1 MRQGKR
7 NGWLA
12 NGSSY
17 GMASEGCLCCEY
29 RTQGRPAS
37 SDLTIICRMNNYEHT
52 GSSAGKHAAQRPD
65 LERVQLNAAESP
77 YPTAPR
83 NVREEQ
89 RAQAQRQRAAAVAEQ
104 AAQSAATA
112 QAALGQQP
120 TQAIPGQQPTEAIP
134 GPRRGKHGRARNAQ
148 QVRNGWDAQ
157 QTQTIPGQQPTQAI
171 PGQQPTEA
179 MPRGKHGK
187 RSRNGKPRKKS
198 FVTRKVEAWCSRVLG
213 AVSGDGLAEQE
224 AEYASGRTTRDYVW
238 NTVGVGLWGM
248 VFPVLTIVV
257 TQLAGAEQ
265 AGMFSLAF
273 VTALLLMFVGNYGVR
288 NFQASDLDEE
298 YSFADYQANRVLT
311 VVIMLV
317 AGITYCKFRG
327 YTDQM
332 WLMSLGVYLY
342 KAVDALA
349 DVYEGRLQQ
358 VDKLYLAGISQAFR
372 SAAALIGFS
381 LALLITRNVG
391 VSSIVMA
398 VIAALTFVVFTF
410 PLAQLETP
418 KSRSA
423 NAKRVI
429 GLLKQCFPLFVA
441 LFMYNLIDN
450 KPKCVMEGAL
460 SYDNQL
466 YYNALYF
473 PAHAILLTSGFIYKP
488 MLLKM
493 ANAWADPAKR
503 KKFDLIIVVMFVI
516 IVAITVVMA
525 GAMSWF
531 GLAIM
536 SFLYGIDFEQ
546 YRGLCFVMLA
556 AGGVTAGIEF
566 LYQVITVL
574 RRQRAVTK
582 LYLITFGFSLFVPV
596 LLVIF
601 AGLPGAVIGYLIVMC
616 ILLVLLVSEYASIR
630 MDLHRKLTGKAAP
643 DAEMPRAAR
652 TAAMAPVQVAG
663 AQAVGVQAVAAGVP
677 QAVAATQAQ
686 VQQAAAAPQAGAP
699 AEANVAVRGAHA
711 PKTPMANAP
720 SEAAAAGNPTPD
732 RSTAAGNANRQASAP
747 ARLFVPEVYD
757 TAPISWTAGGT
768 VGIAQ
773 PEPEAPEPA
782 DEESKGSN
790 A

>member
-1 MRQGKR
+1 
-7 NGWLA
+7 
-12 NGSSY
+12 
-17 GMASEGCLCCEY
+17 
-29 RTQGRPAS
+29 
-37 SDLTIICRMNNYEHT
+37 MNNYEHT

-89 RAQAQRQRAAAVAEQ
+89 RAQAQRQRAAAVAKQ
-104 AAQSAATA
+104 ASRSAATT
-112 QAALGQQP
+112 QAIPGQQQTQAIPGQQP
-120 TQAIPGQQPTEAIP
+120 TQAIPGQQPTEAI
-134 GPRRGKHGRARNAQ
+134 GGERRGKHGRARNAQ
-148 QVRNGWDAQ
+148 QVRNNWDAQ
-157 QTQTIPGQQPTQAI
+157 PTQAVYGQQPTQAI
-171 PGQQPTEA
+171 PGQQPTAAMPGAQTTEA

-429 GLLKQCFPLFVA
+429 ALLKQCFPLFVA

-450 KPKCVMEGAL
+450 MPKFVMEGAL

-516 IVAITVVMA
+516 IVAITVVVA
-525 GAMSWF
+525 GAMGWF
-531 GLAIM
+531 GLTIM
-536 SFLYGIDFEQ
+536 SFLYSIDFEQ

-596 LLVIF
+596 LLVNF
-601 AGLPGAVIGYLIVMC
+601 TGLPGAVIGYLIVMC

-663 AQAVGVQAVAAGVP
+663 AQAAGVQAVAAGVP
-677 QAVAATQAQ
+677 QAVTATQAQ
-686 VQQAAAAPQAGAP
+686 VQQAAAAQAAQATVVQQAGAQ

-711 PKTPMANAP
+711 PKAPMANAP

-732 RSTAAGNANRQASAP
+732 RSTTAGNANRQASAP

-782 DEESKGSN
+782 DEEGKGSN

>member
-1 MRQGKR
+1 
-7 NGWLA
+7 
-12 NGSSY
+12 
-17 GMASEGCLCCEY
+17 
-29 RTQGRPAS
+29 
-37 SDLTIICRMNNYEHT
+37 MNNYEHT

-83 NVREEQ
+83 NVRE
-89 RAQAQRQRAAAVAEQ
+89 AQRERAAAMAEQ
-104 AAQSAATA
+104 AAQSAAT
-112 QAALGQQP
+112 
-120 TQAIPGQQPTEAIP
+120 TQAIPGQQPTQAIP
-134 GPRRGKHGRARNAQ
+134 NQQSTAAVPGTRRGKHGRARNAQ
-148 QVRNGWDAQ
+148 QVRSDWDAQ
-157 QTQTIPGQQPTQAI
+157 PTQAVYGQQPTQAI
-171 PGQQPTEA
+171 PGQQPTAAMPGAQATEA
-179 MPRGKHGK
+179 IPRGKHGK
-187 RSRNGKPRKKS
+187 RARNGKPRKKS

-342 KAVDALA
+342 KAIDALA

-418 KSRSA
+418 KSRRAS
-423 NAKRVI
+423 AKRVI
-429 GLLKQCFPLFVA
+429 ALLKQCFPLFVA

-450 KPKCVMEGAL
+450 MPKFVMEGAL

-493 ANAWADPAKR
+493 ANAWADPSKR
-503 KKFDLIIVVMFVI
+503 KKFDLIIIVMFVI
-516 IVAITVVMA
+516 IVGITVVVA

-596 LLVIF
+596 LLV
-601 AGLPGAVIGYLIVMC
+601 
-616 ILLVLLVSEYASIR
+616 SEYASIR

-663 AQAVGVQAVAAGVP
+663 AGASVMPQAAGVP
-677 QAVAATQAQ
+677 QAVAAGATQMAGAPMQ
-686 VQQAAAAPQAGAP
+686 AQQAAVAQAAQMASAPQADA
-699 AEANVAVRGAHA
+699 AVRGAHA
-711 PKTPMANAP
+711 AKAPMANAP
-720 SEAAAAGNPTPD
+720 AEAAAAGNPAPD
-732 RSTAAGNANRQASAP
+732 RSAAGNADRQASAP
-747 ARLFVPEVYD
+747 ARQFVPEVYD

-773 PEPEAPEPA
+773 PEPESPEPA
-782 DEESKGSN
+782 GEEGEGDN

>member
-1 MRQGKR
+1 
-7 NGWLA
+7 
-12 NGSSY
+12 
-17 GMASEGCLCCEY
+17 
-29 RTQGRPAS
+29 
-37 SDLTIICRMNNYEHT
+37 MNNYEHT
-52 GSSAGKHAAQRPD
+52 GSSTGKHAAQRPD

-89 RAQAQRQRAAAVAEQ
+89 RAAAQRERAAAVAEQ

-134 GPRRGKHGRARNAQ
+134 SPRRGKLSRAHNAQ
-148 QVRNGWDAQ
+148 QVRNGWDAR
-157 QTQTIPGQQPTQAI
+157 QTQAVYGQQPTQAI
-171 PGQQPTEA
+171 PGQQPTAAMPGGQPTEA
-179 MPRGKHGK
+179 LPRGKHGK

-198 FVTRKVEAWCSRVLG
+198 FITRKVEAWCSRVLG

-358 VDKLYLAGISQAFR
+358 VDKLYLAGTSQAFR

-418 KSRSA
+418 KSRNA

-429 GLLKQCFPLFVA
+429 ALLKQCFPLFVA

-450 KPKCVMEGAL
+450 MPKFVMEGAL

-516 IVAITVVMA
+516 IVAITVVVA
-525 GAMSWF
+525 GAMGWF
-531 GLAIM
+531 GLTIM
-536 SFLYGIDFEQ
+536 SFLYSIDFEQ

-596 LLVIF
+596 LLVNF
-601 AGLPGAVIGYLIVMC
+601 TGLPGAVIGYLIVMC

-663 AQAVGVQAVAAGVP
+663 AGEQAAGV

-686 VQQAAAAPQAGAP
+686 VQQAAAAQTAQATVVQQADI
-699 AEANVAVRGAHA
+699 AVRGAHA
-711 PKTPMANAP
+711 PKAP
-720 SEAAAAGNPTPD
+720 TKN
-732 RSTAAGNANRQASAP
+732 
-747 ARLFVPEVYD
+747 
-757 TAPISWTAGGT
+757 APISWSAGGT

-773 PEPEAPEPA
+773 PEPETPESGSGSE
-782 DEESKGSN
+782 DERDN

>member
-1 MRQGKR
+1 
-7 NGWLA
+7 
-12 NGSSY
+12 
-17 GMASEGCLCCEY
+17 
-29 RTQGRPAS
+29 
-37 SDLTIICRMNNYEHT
+37 MNNYEHT

-112 QAALGQQP
+112 QATLGQQP
-120 TQAIPGQQPTEAIP
+120 TQAIPGQQPTQTIP

-157 QTQTIPGQQPTQAI
+157 QTQAVYGQQPTQAI
-171 PGQQPTEA
+171 PGQQPTAAMPGGQPTEA

-429 GLLKQCFPLFVA
+429 ALLKQCFPLFVA

-450 KPKCVMEGAL
+450 MPKFVMEGAL

-596 LLVIF
+596 LLVNF
-601 AGLPGAVIGYLIVMC
+601 TGLPGAVIGYLIVMC

-686 VQQAAAAPQAGAP
+686 VQQAAATQAAQATVVQQAGAP

>member
-1 MRQGKR
+1 
-7 NGWLA
+7 
-12 NGSSY
+12 
-17 GMASEGCLCCEY
+17 
-29 RTQGRPAS
+29 
-37 SDLTIICRMNNYEHT
+37 MNNYEHT
-52 GSSAGKHAAQRPD
+52 GSSVGKHAAQRPD
-65 LERVQLNAAESP
+65 LERVQFNAAESP

-104 AAQSAATA
+104 AAQSAATT
-112 QAALGQQP
+112 QAIPGQQQTQAIPGQQP
-120 TQAIPGQQPTEAIP
+120 TQAIPGQQPTEAT
-134 GPRRGKHGRARNAQ
+134 GGARRGKHGRARNAQ

-157 QTQTIPGQQPTQAI
+157 QTQAVYGQQPTQAI
-171 PGQQPTEA
+171 PGQQPTAAMPGAQPTEA

-198 FVTRKVEAWCSRVLG
+198 FITRKVEAWCSRVLG

-238 NTVGVGLWGM
+238 NTIGVGLWGM

-398 VIAALTFVVFTF
+398 VIAAVTFVVLTF

-418 KSRSA
+418 KSRRA

-429 GLLKQCFPLFVA
+429 ALLKQCFPLFVA

-450 KPKCVMEGAL
+450 MPKFVMEGAL

-516 IVAITVVMA
+516 IVGITVVVA

-596 LLVIF
+596 LLVNF
-601 AGLPGAVIGYLIVMC
+601 TGLPGAVIGYLIVMC

-663 AQAVGVQAVAAGVP
+663 AGASVMPQAAGVP
-677 QAVAATQAQ
+677 QAVAAGM
-686 VQQAAAAPQAGAP
+686 PQMAGAP
-699 AEANVAVRGAHA
+699 MQAQQADAAVRGAHA
-711 PKTPMANAP
+711 PKAPMANAP
-720 SEAAAAGNPTPD
+720 SEAAAGNPTPD
-732 RSTAAGNANRQASAP
+732 RNAAGNVDRQASAP
-747 ARLFVPEVYD
+747 GRRFVPEMYD
-757 TAPISWTAGGT
+757 AAPISWTAGGT

-773 PEPEAPEPA
+773 PEPETPESN
-782 DEESKGSN
+782 DEGEDDSK

>member
-1 MRQGKR
+1 
-7 NGWLA
+7 
-12 NGSSY
+12 
-17 GMASEGCLCCEY
+17 
-29 RTQGRPAS
+29 
-37 SDLTIICRMNNYEHT
+37 MNNYEHT
-52 GSSAGKHAAQRPD
+52 GSSTGKHAAQRPD

-89 RAQAQRQRAAAVAEQ
+89 RAAAQRERAAAVAEQ

-134 GPRRGKHGRARNAQ
+134 GPRRGKHSRAHNAQ
-148 QVRNGWDAQ
+148 QVRNGWDAR
-157 QTQTIPGQQPTQAI
+157 QTQAVYGQQPTQAI
-171 PGQQPTEA
+171 PGQQPTAA

-198 FVTRKVEAWCSRVLG
+198 FITRKVEAWCSRVLG

-429 GLLKQCFPLFVA
+429 ALLKQCFPLFVA

-450 KPKCVMEGAL
+450 MPKFVMEGAL

-516 IVAITVVMA
+516 IVAITVVVA
-525 GAMSWF
+525 GAMGWF
-531 GLAIM
+531 GLTIM
-536 SFLYGIDFEQ
+536 SFLYSIDFEQ

-596 LLVIF
+596 LLVNF
-601 AGLPGAVIGYLIVMC
+601 TGLPGAVIGYLIVMC

-663 AQAVGVQAVAAGVP
+663 AQAAGVQAVAAGVP
-677 QAVAATQAQ
+677 QAVTATQAQ
-686 VQQAAAAPQAGAP
+686 VQQAAAAQAAQATVVQQAGAQ

-711 PKTPMANAP
+711 PKAPMANAP

-732 RSTAAGNANRQASAP
+732 RSTTAGNANLQASAP

-782 DEESKGSN
+782 DEEGKGSN

>member
-1 MRQGKR
+1 
-7 NGWLA
+7 
-12 NGSSY
+12 
-17 GMASEGCLCCEY
+17 
-29 RTQGRPAS
+29 
-37 SDLTIICRMNNYEHT
+37 MNNYEHT

-134 GPRRGKHGRARNAQ
+134 GARRGKHGRARNAQ

-157 QTQTIPGQQPTQAI
+157 QTQAVYGQQPTAAM
-171 PGQQPTEA
+171 PGGQPTEA

-450 KPKCVMEGAL
+450 MPKFVMEGAL

-596 LLVIF
+596 LLVNF
-601 AGLPGAVIGYLIVMC
+601 TGLPGAVIGYLIVMC

-663 AQAVGVQAVAAGVP
+663 ASAQSAAVGMP

-686 VQQAAAAPQAGAP
+686 VQQAVATQQTAAAPQAGAP
-699 AEANVAVRGAHA
+699 AEANAAVRGAHA
-711 PKTPMANAP
+711 PKAPLANAP
-720 SEAAAAGNPTPD
+720 VEASAAGNPTPD
-732 RSTAAGNANRQASAP
+732 RSTAAGNANHQTSAP

-782 DEESKGSN
+782 GEEGKGSN

>member
-1 MRQGKR
+1 
-7 NGWLA
+7 
-12 NGSSY
+12 
-17 GMASEGCLCCEY
+17 
-29 RTQGRPAS
+29 
-37 SDLTIICRMNNYEHT
+37 MNNYEHT
-52 GSSAGKHAAQRPD
+52 GSSTGKHAAQRPD

-89 RAQAQRQRAAAVAEQ
+89 RAAAQRERAAAVAKQ
-104 AAQSAATA
+104 ASQSAATT
-112 QAALGQQP
+112 QAIPGQQQTQAIPGQQP
-120 TQAIPGQQPTEAIP
+120 TQAIPGQQPTEAI
-134 GPRRGKHGRARNAQ
+134 GGARRGKHGHARNAQ
-148 QVRNGWDAQ
+148 QVRNNWDAQ
-157 QTQTIPGQQPTQAI
+157 PTQAVYGQQPTAAM
-171 PGQQPTEA
+171 PGGQPTEA

-311 VVIMLV
+311 VVIVLV

-391 VSSIVMA
+391 ISSIVMA

-450 KPKCVMEGAL
+450 MPKFVMEGAL

-516 IVAITVVMA
+516 IVGITAVMA

-596 LLVIF
+596 LLVNF
-601 AGLPGAVIGYLIVMC
+601 TGLPGAVIGYLIVMC

-663 AQAVGVQAVAAGVP
+663 AQAAGVQAVAAGVP

-686 VQQAAAAPQAGAP
+686 VQQAAAAQAAQ
-699 AEANVAVRGAHA
+699 ATVVQQANIAVRGAHA
-711 PKTPMANAP
+711 PKAPTANAP

-747 ARLFVPEVYD
+747 ARLFVPEGYD

-782 DEESKGSN
+782 GEESKGIN

>member
-1 MRQGKR
+1 
-7 NGWLA
+7 
-12 NGSSY
+12 
-17 GMASEGCLCCEY
+17 
-29 RTQGRPAS
+29 
-37 SDLTIICRMNNYEHT
+37 MNNYEHT

-83 NVREEQ
+83 NVRE
-89 RAQAQRQRAAAVAEQ
+89 AQRERAAAMAEQ
-104 AAQSAATA
+104 AAQSAAT
-112 QAALGQQP
+112 
-120 TQAIPGQQPTEAIP
+120 TQAIPGQQPTQAIPSQQSTAAIP
-134 GPRRGKHGRARNAQ
+134 GTRRGKHGRARNAQ
-148 QVRNGWDAQ
+148 QVRSDWDAQ
-157 QTQTIPGQQPTQAI
+157 PTQAVYGQQPTQAI
-171 PGQQPTEA
+171 PGQQPTAAMPGAQPTEA

-198 FVTRKVEAWCSRVLG
+198 FITRKVEAWCSRVLG

-342 KAVDALA
+342 KAIDALA

-418 KSRSA
+418 KSRRAS
-423 NAKRVI
+423 AKRVI
-429 GLLKQCFPLFVA
+429 ALLKQCFPLFVA

-450 KPKCVMEGAL
+450 MPKFVMEGAL

-493 ANAWADPAKR
+493 ANAWADPSKR
-503 KKFDLIIVVMFVI
+503 KKFDLIIIVMFVI
-516 IVAITVVMA
+516 IVGITVVVA

-596 LLVIF
+596 LLVNF
-601 AGLPGAVIGYLIVMC
+601 TGLPGAVIGYLIVMC

-652 TAAMAPVQVAG
+652 TGAMAPVQVAG
-663 AQAVGVQAVAAGVP
+663 AGAAAGVP
-677 QAVAATQAQ
+677 QAVAAGATQMAGAPMQAQ
-686 VQQAAAAPQAGAP
+686 AQQAAVAQAAQMASTPQTAG
-699 AEANVAVRGAHA
+699 AVRGAHA
-711 PKTPMANAP
+711 AKVPVANAP
-720 SEAAAAGNPTPD
+720 REAAAAGNPTPD
-732 RSTAAGNANRQASAP
+732 RNASGNADRQASAP
-747 ARLFVPEVYD
+747 ARQFVPEVYD

-782 DEESKGSN
+782 GEEGEGDN

>member
-1 MRQGKR
+1 
-7 NGWLA
+7 
-12 NGSSY
+12 
-17 GMASEGCLCCEY
+17 
-29 RTQGRPAS
+29 
-37 SDLTIICRMNNYEHT
+37 MNNYEHT

-112 QAALGQQP
+112 QAAPGQQP

-134 GPRRGKHGRARNAQ
+134 GPRRGKHGHARNAQ

-171 PGQQPTEA
+171 PEQQPTAAMPGGQPTEA

-332 WLMSLGVYLY
+332 WLMSLGAYLY

-429 GLLKQCFPLFVA
+429 ALLKQCFPLFVA

-450 KPKCVMEGAL
+450 MPKFVMEGAL

-596 LLVIF
+596 LLVNF
-601 AGLPGAVIGYLIVMC
+601 TGLPGAVIGYLIVMC

-663 AQAVGVQAVAAGVP
+663 AQAVAASVP
-677 QAVAATQAQ
+677 QAAGAPMQAQ
-686 VQQAAAAPQAGAP
+686 VQQTAAAQTAQAA
-699 AEANVAVRGAHA
+699 AMQQANAAVRGAHA
-711 PKTPMANAP
+711 PKAPMTE
-720 SEAAAAGNPTPD
+720 SPTPD
-732 RSTAAGNANRQASAP
+732 RNAAAGGGDRQTSEP
-747 ARLFVPEVYD
+747 GHQFVPEVYD

-768 VGIAQ
+768 VDIAQ
-773 PEPEAPEPA
+773 PEPEAPESA
-782 DEESKGSN
+782 DEEGEGDK

>member
-1 MRQGKR
+1 
-7 NGWLA
+7 
-12 NGSSY
+12 
-17 GMASEGCLCCEY
+17 
-29 RTQGRPAS
+29 
-37 SDLTIICRMNNYEHT
+37 MNNYEHT

-112 QAALGQQP
+112 QAALDQQP

-134 GPRRGKHGRARNAQ
+134 GARRGKHGRARNAQ
-148 QVRNGWDAQ
+148 QVRNGRDSQ
-157 QTQTIPGQQPTQAI
+157 QTQAVYGQQPTAAM
-171 PGQQPTEA
+171 PGGQPTEA

-429 GLLKQCFPLFVA
+429 ALLKQCFPLFVA

-450 KPKCVMEGAL
+450 MPKFVMEGAL

-516 IVAITVVMA
+516 IVAITVVVA

-596 LLVIF
+596 LLVNF
-601 AGLPGAVIGYLIVMC
+601 TGLPGAVIGYLIVMC

-663 AQAVGVQAVAAGVP
+663 ASAQSAAVGMP

-699 AEANVAVRGAHA
+699 DAASVAVRGAHA
-711 PKTPMANAP
+711 PKAPMANAP

-782 DEESKGSN
+782 DKESKGSN

>member
-1 MRQGKR
+1 
-7 NGWLA
+7 
-12 NGSSY
+12 
-17 GMASEGCLCCEY
+17 
-29 RTQGRPAS
+29 
-37 SDLTIICRMNNYEHT
+37 MNNYEHI

-104 AAQSAATA
+104 AAQSAATT
-112 QAALGQQP
+112 QAIPGQQQTQAIPGQQP
-120 TQAIPGQQPTEAIP
+120 TQAIPGQQPTEAI
-134 GPRRGKHGRARNAQ
+134 GGARRGKHGRARNAQ
-148 QVRNGWDAQ
+148 QVRNNWDAQ
-157 QTQTIPGQQPTQAI
+157 PTQAVYGQQPTQAI
-171 PGQQPTEA
+171 PGQQPTAAMPGAQPTAAMPGAQATEA

-213 AVSGDGLAEQE
+213 AMSGDGLAEQE

-429 GLLKQCFPLFVA
+429 ALLKQCFPLFVA

-450 KPKCVMEGAL
+450 MPKFVMEGAL

-516 IVAITVVMA
+516 IVGITVVMA

-596 LLVIF
+596 LLVNF
-601 AGLPGAVIGYLIVMC
+601 TGLPGAVIGYLIVMC

-663 AQAVGVQAVAAGVP
+663 AQAAGVPAVAASAP

-686 VQQAAAAPQAGAP
+686 RAAAQQAATAQAAQATVVQQAGAP
-699 AEANVAVRGAHA
+699 AEANAAVRGAHA
-711 PKTPMANAP
+711 PKASMANAP

-732 RSTAAGNANRQASAP
+732 HSTTAGNANRQASAP

-782 DEESKGSN
+782 GEEGKGSN

>member
-1 MRQGKR
+1 
-7 NGWLA
+7 
-12 NGSSY
+12 
-17 GMASEGCLCCEY
+17 
-29 RTQGRPAS
+29 
-37 SDLTIICRMNNYEHT
+37 MNNYEHT

-83 NVREEQ
+83 NVRE
-89 RAQAQRQRAAAVAEQ
+89 AQRERAAAMAEQ
-104 AAQSAATA
+104 AVQSAAT
-112 QAALGQQP
+112 
-120 TQAIPGQQPTEAIP
+120 TQAIPGQQPTQAIP
-134 GPRRGKHGRARNAQ
+134 NQQSTAAVPGTRRGKHGRARNAQ
-148 QVRNGWDAQ
+148 QVRSDWD
-157 QTQTIPGQQPTQAI
+157 TQPTQAVYGQQPTQAI
-171 PGQQPTEA
+171 PGQQPTAAMPGAQATEA

-187 RSRNGKPRKKS
+187 RARNGKPRKKS

-342 KAVDALA
+342 KAIDALA

-418 KSRSA
+418 KSRCAS
-423 NAKRVI
+423 AKRVI
-429 GLLKQCFPLFVA
+429 ALLKQCFPLFVA

-450 KPKCVMEGAL
+450 MPKFVMEGTL

-493 ANAWADPAKR
+493 ANAWADPSKR
-503 KKFDLIIVVMFVI
+503 KKFDLIIIVMFVI
-516 IVAITVVMA
+516 IVGITVVVA

-596 LLVIF
+596 LLVNF
-601 AGLPGAVIGYLIVMC
+601 TGLPGAVIGYLIVMC

-652 TAAMAPVQVAG
+652 TGAMAPVQVAG
-663 AQAVGVQAVAAGVP
+663 AGASVMPQAAGVP
-677 QAVAATQAQ
+677 QAVAAGATQMAGAPMQAQ
-686 VQQAAAAPQAGAP
+686 AQQAAVAQAARMASTPQAAG
-699 AEANVAVRGAHA
+699 AVRGAHA
-711 PKTPMANAP
+711 AKVPVANAP
-720 SEAAAAGNPTPD
+720 REAAAAGNPTPN
-732 RSTAAGNANRQASAP
+732 RNAAGDADHQASAP
-747 ARLFVPEVYD
+747 GRRFIPEVYD
-757 TAPISWTAGGT
+757 AAPISWTAGGT

-773 PEPEAPEPA
+773 PEPEAPESGG
-782 DEESKGSN
+782 ESEDN
-790 A
+790 NV

>member
-1 MRQGKR
+1 
-7 NGWLA
+7 
-12 NGSSY
+12 
-17 GMASEGCLCCEY
+17 
-29 RTQGRPAS
+29 
-37 SDLTIICRMNNYEHT
+37 MNNYEHT

-89 RAQAQRQRAAAVAEQ
+89 RAQAQRQRAAAVAKQ
-104 AAQSAATA
+104 AAQSAATT
-112 QAALGQQP
+112 QAIPGQQQTQAIPGQQP
-120 TQAIPGQQPTEAIP
+120 TQAIPGQQPTKAI
-134 GPRRGKHGRARNAQ
+134 GGARRGKHGRARNAQ
-148 QVRNGWDAQ
+148 QVRNNWDAQ
-157 QTQTIPGQQPTQAI
+157 PTQAVYGQQPTQAI
-171 PGQQPTEA
+171 PGQQPTAAMPGAQATEA

-398 VIAALTFVVFTF
+398 VIATITFVVFTF

-450 KPKCVMEGAL
+450 MPKFVMEGAL

-516 IVAITVVMA
+516 IVAITVVVA
-525 GAMSWF
+525 GAMGWF
-531 GLAIM
+531 GLTIM
-536 SFLYGIDFEQ
+536 SFLYSIDFEQ

-596 LLVIF
+596 LLVNF
-601 AGLPGAVIGYLIVMC
+601 TGLPGAVIGYLIVMC

-652 TAAMAPVQVAG
+652 TGAMAPVQVAEAG
-663 AQAVGVQAVAAGVP
+663 EQAAAGVVP
-677 QAVAATQAQ
+677 QATVAPMQAQAMAGGAVPQAAGAPMRAAAAQQATAAQ
-686 VQQAAAAPQAGAP
+686 VQRAAAQR
-699 AEANVAVRGAHA
+699 AV
-711 PKTPMANAP
+711 
-720 SEAAAAGNPTPD
+720 
-732 RSTAAGNANRQASAP
+732 
-747 ARLFVPEVYD
+747 
-757 TAPISWTAGGT
+757 APISWTAGGT

-773 PEPEAPEPA
+773 PEPEAPEPGG
-782 DEESKGSN
+782 GSEDKSGN

>member
-1 MRQGKR
+1 M
-7 NGWLA
+7 
-12 NGSSY
+12 
-17 GMASEGCLCCEY
+17 
-29 RTQGRPAS
+29 
-37 SDLTIICRMNNYEHT
+37 
-52 GSSAGKHAAQRPD
+52 
-65 LERVQLNAAESP
+65 
-77 YPTAPR
+77 
-83 NVREEQ
+83 
-89 RAQAQRQRAAAVAEQ
+89 
-104 AAQSAATA
+104 
-112 QAALGQQP
+112 
-120 TQAIPGQQPTEAIP
+120 
-134 GPRRGKHGRARNAQ
+134 
-148 QVRNGWDAQ
+148 
-157 QTQTIPGQQPTQAI
+157 
-171 PGQQPTEA
+171 
-179 MPRGKHGK
+179 
-187 RSRNGKPRKKS
+187 
-198 FVTRKVEAWCSRVLG
+198 
-213 AVSGDGLAEQE
+213 
-224 AEYASGRTTRDYVW
+224 
-238 NTVGVGLWGM
+238 
-248 VFPVLTIVV
+248 
-257 TQLAGAEQ
+257 
-265 AGMFSLAF
+265 
-273 VTALLLMFVGNYGVR
+273 
-288 NFQASDLDEE
+288 
-298 YSFADYQANRVLT
+298 
-311 VVIMLV
+311 
-317 AGITYCKFRG
+317 
-327 YTDQM
+327 
-332 WLMSLGVYLY
+332 
-342 KAVDALA
+342 
-349 DVYEGRLQQ
+349 
-358 VDKLYLAGISQAFR
+358 
-372 SAAALIGFS
+372 
-381 LALLITRNVG
+381 
-391 VSSIVMA
+391 
-398 VIAALTFVVFTF
+398 IA
-410 PLAQLETP
+410 
-418 KSRSA
+418 
-423 NAKRVI
+423 
-429 GLLKQCFPLFVA
+429 LLKQCFPLFVA

-450 KPKCVMEGAL
+450 MPKFVMEGAL

-516 IVAITVVMA
+516 IVAITVVVA

-596 LLVIF
+596 LLVNF
-601 AGLPGAVIGYLIVMC
+601 TGLPGAVIGYLIVMC

-652 TAAMAPVQVAG
+652 TAAMAPAQVAG
-663 AQAVGVQAVAAGVP
+663 ASAQAAAMGMP

-699 AEANVAVRGAHA
+699 DAASVAVRGAHA
-711 PKTPMANAP
+711 PKAPMANAP

-782 DEESKGSN
+782 GGEGKGSN

>member
-1 MRQGKR
+1 
-7 NGWLA
+7 
-12 NGSSY
+12 
-17 GMASEGCLCCEY
+17 
-29 RTQGRPAS
+29 
-37 SDLTIICRMNNYEHT
+37 MNNYEHT

-83 NVREEQ
+83 NVRE
-89 RAQAQRQRAAAVAEQ
+89 AQRERAAAMAEQ
-104 AAQSAATA
+104 AAQSAAT
-112 QAALGQQP
+112 
-120 TQAIPGQQPTEAIP
+120 TQAIPGQQPTQAIPSQQPTAAIP
-134 GPRRGKHGRARNAQ
+134 GTRRGKHGRARNAQ
-148 QVRNGWDAQ
+148 QVRSDWDAQ
-157 QTQTIPGQQPTQAI
+157 QTQAVYGQQPTQAI
-171 PGQQPTEA
+171 PGQQPTVAMPGSQATEA

-198 FVTRKVEAWCSRVLG
+198 FITRKVEAWCSRVLG

-311 VVIMLV
+311 VIIMLV

-342 KAVDALA
+342 KAIDALA

-418 KSRSA
+418 KSRRAS
-423 NAKRVI
+423 AKRVI
-429 GLLKQCFPLFVA
+429 ALLKQCFPLFVA

-450 KPKCVMEGAL
+450 MPKFVMEGAL

-493 ANAWADPAKR
+493 ANAWADPSKR

-516 IVAITVVMA
+516 IVGITVVVA

-596 LLVIF
+596 LLVNF
-601 AGLPGAVIGYLIVMC
+601 TGLPGAVIGYLIVMC

-652 TAAMAPVQVAG
+652 TGAMAPVQVAG
-663 AQAVGVQAVAAGVP
+663 AAAGVVP
-677 QAVAATQAQ
+677 QAVAAGMPQMAS
-686 VQQAAAAPQAGAP
+686 APQTDA
-699 AEANVAVRGAHA
+699 AVRGAHA
-711 PKTPMANAP
+711 PKAPVANAP
-720 SEAAAAGNPTPD
+720 REAAAAGNPTPD
-732 RSTAAGNANRQASAP
+732 HSSTGDADRQASAP
-747 ARLFVPEVYD
+747 GRRFVPEMYD
-757 TAPISWTAGGT
+757 AAPISWTAGGT

-773 PEPEAPEPA
+773 PEPEAPESD
-782 DEESKGSN
+782 DEGEDDNK

>member
-1 MRQGKR
+1 
-7 NGWLA
+7 
-12 NGSSY
+12 
-17 GMASEGCLCCEY
+17 
-29 RTQGRPAS
+29 
-37 SDLTIICRMNNYEHT
+37 MNNYEHT

-83 NVREEQ
+83 NVRE
-89 RAQAQRQRAAAVAEQ
+89 AQRERAAAMAEQ
-104 AAQSAATA
+104 AAQSAAT
-112 QAALGQQP
+112 
-120 TQAIPGQQPTEAIP
+120 TQA
-134 GPRRGKHGRARNAQ
+134 
-148 QVRNGWDAQ
+148 
-157 QTQTIPGQQPTQAI
+157 IPGQQPTQAI
-171 PGQQPTEA
+171 PGQQPTQAIPGQQPTQAIPSQQPTAAIPGTRRGKHGRARNAQQVRSDWDAPQTQAAYGQQPTQAIPGQQPTAAMPGSQATES

-187 RSRNGKPRKKS
+187 RARNGKPRKKS

-248 VFPVLTIVV
+248 AFPVLTIVV

-311 VVIMLV
+311 VIIMLV

-342 KAVDALA
+342 KAIDALA

-418 KSRSA
+418 KSRNA

-429 GLLKQCFPLFVA
+429 ALLKQCFPLFVA

-450 KPKCVMEGAL
+450 MPKFVMEGAL

-493 ANAWADPAKR
+493 ANAWADPSKR

-516 IVAITVVMA
+516 IVGITVVVA

-596 LLVIF
+596 LLVNF
-601 AGLPGAVIGYLIVMC
+601 TGLPGAVIGYLIVMC

-652 TAAMAPVQVAG
+652 TGAMAPVQVAG
-663 AQAVGVQAVAAGVP
+663 AGAGVMPQAVAAGMP
-677 QAVAATQAQ
+677 QTAGAPLQAQ
-686 VQQAAAAPQAGAP
+686 AQQAAVAQASQAASAPQADA
-699 AEANVAVRGAHA
+699 AVRGAHA
-711 PKTPMANAP
+711 AKTPAANAP
-720 SEAAAAGNPTPD
+720 REAAAAGNPTPD
-732 RSTAAGNANRQASAP
+732 RNAAGDADRQASAP
-747 ARLFVPEVYD
+747 GRRFVPQVYD
-757 TAPISWTAGGT
+757 AAPISWTAGGT

-773 PEPEAPEPA
+773 PEPEAPESA
-782 DEESKGSN
+782 GEEDEGVN

>member
-1 MRQGKR
+1 
-7 NGWLA
+7 
-12 NGSSY
+12 
-17 GMASEGCLCCEY
+17 
-29 RTQGRPAS
+29 
-37 SDLTIICRMNNYEHT
+37 MNNYEHT
-52 GSSAGKHAAQRPD
+52 GSSTGKHAAQRPD

-83 NVREEQ
+83 NVRE
-89 RAQAQRQRAAAVAEQ
+89 AQRERAAAMAEQ
-104 AAQSAATA
+104 AAQSAAT
-112 QAALGQQP
+112 
-120 TQAIPGQQPTEAIP
+120 TQAIPGQQPTQAIP
-134 GPRRGKHGRARNAQ
+134 NQQSTAAVPGTRRGKHGRARNAQ
-148 QVRNGWDAQ
+148 QVRSDWDAQ
-157 QTQTIPGQQPTQAI
+157 PTQAVYGQQPTQAI
-171 PGQQPTEA
+171 PGQQPTAAMPGAQATEA
-179 MPRGKHGK
+179 IPRGKHGK
-187 RSRNGKPRKKS
+187 RARNGKPRKKS

-342 KAVDALA
+342 KAIDALA

-450 KPKCVMEGAL
+450 MPKFVMEGAL

-493 ANAWADPAKR
+493 ANAWADPSKR
-503 KKFDLIIVVMFVI
+503 KKFDLIIIVMFVI
-516 IVAITVVMA
+516 IVGITVVVA

-596 LLVIF
+596 LLVNF
-601 AGLPGAVIGYLIVMC
+601 TGLPGAVIGYLIVMC

-663 AQAVGVQAVAAGVP
+663 AGASVMPQAAG
-677 QAVAATQAQ
+677 ATQMAGAPMQ
-686 VQQAAAAPQAGAP
+686 AQQAAVAQAAQMASAPQADA
-699 AEANVAVRGAHA
+699 AVRGAHA
-711 PKTPMANAP
+711 AKAPMANAP
-720 SEAAAAGNPTPD
+720 AEAAAAGNPAPD
-732 RSTAAGNANRQASAP
+732 RSAAGNADRQASAP
-747 ARLFVPEVYD
+747 ARQFVPEVYD

-773 PEPEAPEPA
+773 PEPESPEPA
-782 DEESKGSN
+782 GEEGEGDN

>member
-1 MRQGKR
+1 
-7 NGWLA
+7 
-12 NGSSY
+12 
-17 GMASEGCLCCEY
+17 
-29 RTQGRPAS
+29 
-37 SDLTIICRMNNYEHT
+37 MNNYEHT

-104 AAQSAATA
+104 AAQSAATTKA
-112 QAALGQQP
+112 IPGQQS

-134 GPRRGKHGRARNAQ
+134 GARRGKHGRARNAQ
-148 QVRNGWDAQ
+148 QVRNGRDAQ
-157 QTQTIPGQQPTQAI
+157 QTQAVYGQQPTQAI
-171 PGQQPTEA
+171 PGQQPTAAMPGCQPTEA

-187 RSRNGKPRKKS
+187 RSRNGKPRRKS

-238 NTVGVGLWGM
+238 NTVGVGLWGI

-429 GLLKQCFPLFVA
+429 ALLKQCFPLFVA

-450 KPKCVMEGAL
+450 MPKFVMEGAL

-493 ANAWADPAKR
+493 ANAWADPSKR

-516 IVAITVVMA
+516 IVGITAVVA

-596 LLVIF
+596 LLVNF
-601 AGLPGAVIGYLIVMC
+601 TGLPGAVIGYLIVMC

-652 TAAMAPVQVAG
+652 TGAMAPVQVVGAG
-663 AQAVGVQAVAAGVP
+663 ASVMPQAAGAPQAVAAGVP
-677 QAVAATQAQ
+677 MQAQQAVVA
-686 VQQAAAAPQAGAP
+686 QAAQAASAPQADA
-699 AEANVAVRGAHA
+699 AVRGAHA
-711 PKTPMANAP
+711 AKAPVANAP
-720 SEAAAAGNPTPD
+720 REAAAAGNPAAN
-732 RSTAAGNANRQASAP
+732 RSDTGDADRQASAP
-747 ARLFVPEVYD
+747 GRRFVPEMYD
-757 TAPISWTAGGT
+757 AAPISWTAGGT

-773 PEPEAPEPA
+773 PEPEAPESD
-782 DEESKGSN
+782 DEGEDDN

>member
-1 MRQGKR
+1 
-7 NGWLA
+7 
-12 NGSSY
+12 
-17 GMASEGCLCCEY
+17 
-29 RTQGRPAS
+29 
-37 SDLTIICRMNNYEHT
+37 MNNYEHT
-52 GSSAGKHAAQRPD
+52 GSSTGKHAAQRPD

-89 RAQAQRQRAAAVAEQ
+89 RAAAQRERAAAVAEQ

-134 GPRRGKHGRARNAQ
+134 GPRRGKHSRAHNAQ
-148 QVRNGWDAQ
+148 QVRNGWDAR
-157 QTQTIPGQQPTQAI
+157 QTQAVYGQQPTQAI
-171 PGQQPTEA
+171 PGQQPTAA
-179 MPRGKHGK
+179 MPGGKHGK

-198 FVTRKVEAWCSRVLG
+198 FITRKVEAWCSRVLG

-429 GLLKQCFPLFVA
+429 ALLKQCFPLFVA

-450 KPKCVMEGAL
+450 MPKFVMEGAL

-516 IVAITVVMA
+516 IVAITVVVA
-525 GAMSWF
+525 GAMGWF
-531 GLAIM
+531 GLTIM
-536 SFLYGIDFEQ
+536 SFLYSIDFEQ

-596 LLVIF
+596 LLVNF
-601 AGLPGAVIGYLIVMC
+601 TGLPGAVIGYLIVMC

-663 AQAVGVQAVAAGVP
+663 AQAAGVQAVAAGVP
-677 QAVAATQAQ
+677 QAVTATQAQ
-686 VQQAAAAPQAGAP
+686 VQQAAAAQAAQATVVQQAGAQ

-711 PKTPMANAP
+711 PKAPMANAP

-732 RSTAAGNANRQASAP
+732 RSTTAGNANLQASAP

-782 DEESKGSN
+782 DEEGKGSN

>member
-1 MRQGKR
+1 
-7 NGWLA
+7 
-12 NGSSY
+12 
-17 GMASEGCLCCEY
+17 
-29 RTQGRPAS
+29 
-37 SDLTIICRMNNYEHT
+37 MNNYEHT

-83 NVREEQ
+83 NVRE
-89 RAQAQRQRAAAVAEQ
+89 AQRERAAAMAEQ
-104 AAQSAATA
+104 AAQSAAT
-112 QAALGQQP
+112 
-120 TQAIPGQQPTEAIP
+120 TQAIPGQQPTQAIP
-134 GPRRGKHGRARNAQ
+134 NQQSTAAVPGTRRGKHGRARNAQ
-148 QVRNGWDAQ
+148 QVRSDWDAQ
-157 QTQTIPGQQPTQAI
+157 PTQAVYGQQPTQAI
-171 PGQQPTEA
+171 PGQQPTATMPGAQATEA
-179 MPRGKHGK
+179 IPRGKHGK
-187 RSRNGKPRKKS
+187 RARNGKPRKKS

-298 YSFADYQANRVLT
+298 YSFADYQVNRVLT

-398 VIAALTFVVFTF
+398 VIAVLTFVVFTF

-450 KPKCVMEGAL
+450 MPKFVMEGAL

-493 ANAWADPAKR
+493 ANAWADPTKR

-516 IVAITVVMA
+516 IVAITVVVA

-596 LLVIF
+596 LLVNF
-601 AGLPGAVIGYLIVMC
+601 TGLPGAVIGYLIVMC

-652 TAAMAPVQVAG
+652 TGAMAPVQVAG
-663 AQAVGVQAVAAGVP
+663 AGAQADV
-677 QAVAATQAQ
+677 
-686 VQQAAAAPQAGAP
+686 VQQADA
-699 AEANVAVRGAHA
+699 AVRGAHA
-711 PKTPMANAP
+711 PKAPMANAP
-720 SEAAAAGNPTPD
+720 AEAAAAGNPAPD
-732 RSTAAGNANRQASAP
+732 RSAAGNADRQASAP
-747 ARLFVPEVYD
+747 ARQFVPEAYD

-773 PEPEAPEPA
+773 PEPESPEPA
-782 DEESKGSN
+782 GEEGEGDN

>member
-1 MRQGKR
+1 
-7 NGWLA
+7 
-12 NGSSY
+12 
-17 GMASEGCLCCEY
+17 
-29 RTQGRPAS
+29 
-37 SDLTIICRMNNYEHT
+37 MNNYEHT

-89 RAQAQRQRAAAVAEQ
+89 RAQAQRQRAAAVAKQ
-104 AAQSAATA
+104 ASQSAAT
-112 QAALGQQP
+112 
-120 TQAIPGQQPTEAIP
+120 TQAIPGQQPTAAMP
-134 GPRRGKHGRARNAQ
+134 GG
-148 QVRNGWDAQ
+148 
-157 QTQTIPGQQPTQAI
+157 
-171 PGQQPTEA
+171 QPTEA

-198 FVTRKVEAWCSRVLG
+198 FITRKVEAWCSRVLG

-450 KPKCVMEGAL
+450 MPKFVMEGAL

-516 IVAITVVMA
+516 IVAITVVVA

-596 LLVIF
+596 LLVNF
-601 AGLPGAVIGYLIVMC
+601 TGLPGAVIGYLIVMC

-652 TAAMAPVQVAG
+652 TGAMAPVQVAG
-663 AQAVGVQAVAAGVP
+663 AQAAGV

-686 VQQAAAAPQAGAP
+686 VQQAAAAQTAQAAVVQQAGAP

-711 PKTPMANAP
+711 PKAPMASAP

-732 RSTAAGNANRQASAP
+732 RSTTAGNANRQASAP

-773 PEPEAPEPA
+773 PEPEAPESGSGSE
-782 DEESKGSN
+782 DERDN

>member
-1 MRQGKR
+1 
-7 NGWLA
+7 
-12 NGSSY
+12 
-17 GMASEGCLCCEY
+17 
-29 RTQGRPAS
+29 
-37 SDLTIICRMNNYEHT
+37 MNNYEHT

-112 QAALGQQP
+112 QAAPGQQP

-134 GPRRGKHGRARNAQ
+134 G
-148 QVRNGWDAQ
+148 
-157 QTQTIPGQQPTQAI
+157 QQPTAAM
-171 PGQQPTEA
+171 PGCQPTEA

-450 KPKCVMEGAL
+450 MPKFVMEGAL

-473 PAHAILLTSGFIYKP
+473 PAHAILLTSGLIYKP

-596 LLVIF
+596 LLVNF
-601 AGLPGAVIGYLIVMC
+601 TGLPGAVIGYLIVMC

-663 AQAVGVQAVAAGVP
+663 ASAQSAAVGMP

-686 VQQAAAAPQAGAP
+686 VQQAAATQQAAAAPQAGAP
-699 AEANVAVRGAHA
+699 AEANVAVRGAHV

-720 SEAAAAGNPTPD
+720 SEAAAAGNPTPN
-732 RSTAAGNANRQASAP
+732 RSTAGGNANRQASAP

>member
-1 MRQGKR
+1 
-7 NGWLA
+7 
-12 NGSSY
+12 
-17 GMASEGCLCCEY
+17 
-29 RTQGRPAS
+29 
-37 SDLTIICRMNNYEHT
+37 MNNYEHT

-83 NVREEQ
+83 NVRE
-89 RAQAQRQRAAAVAEQ
+89 AQRERAAAMAEQ
-104 AAQSAATA
+104 AAQSAAT
-112 QAALGQQP
+112 
-120 TQAIPGQQPTEAIP
+120 TQA
-134 GPRRGKHGRARNAQ
+134 
-148 QVRNGWDAQ
+148 
-157 QTQTIPGQQPTQAI
+157 IPGQQPTQAI
-171 PGQQPTEA
+171 PGQQPTAAIPGTRRGKHGRARNAQQVRSDWDAQQTQAAYGQQPTQAIPGQQPTAAMPGSQATES

-187 RSRNGKPRKKS
+187 RARNGKPRKKS

-327 YTDQM
+327 YADQM

-418 KSRSA
+418 KSRRAS
-423 NAKRVI
+423 AKRVI
-429 GLLKQCFPLFVA
+429 ALLKQCFPLFVA

-450 KPKCVMEGAL
+450 MPKFVMEGAL

-516 IVAITVVMA
+516 IVGITVVVA

-596 LLVIF
+596 LLVNF
-601 AGLPGAVIGYLIVMC
+601 TGLPGAVIGYLIVMC

-652 TAAMAPVQVAG
+652 TGAMAPVQVAG
-663 AQAVGVQAVAAGVP
+663 AGAGVMPQAVAAGMP
-677 QAVAATQAQ
+677 QTAGAPLQAQ
-686 VQQAAAAPQAGAP
+686 AQQAAVAQASQAASAPQADA
-699 AEANVAVRGAHA
+699 AVRGAHA
-711 PKTPMANAP
+711 AKTPAANAP
-720 SEAAAAGNPTPD
+720 REAAAAGNPTPD
-732 RSTAAGNANRQASAP
+732 RNAAGDADRQASAP
-747 ARLFVPEVYD
+747 GRRFVPQVYD
-757 TAPISWTAGGT
+757 AAPISWTAGGT

-773 PEPEAPEPA
+773 PEPEAPESA
-782 DEESKGSN
+782 GEEDEGVN

>member
-1 MRQGKR
+1 
-7 NGWLA
+7 
-12 NGSSY
+12 
-17 GMASEGCLCCEY
+17 
-29 RTQGRPAS
+29 
-37 SDLTIICRMNNYEHT
+37 MNNYEHT

-112 QAALGQQP
+112 QAALDQQP

-134 GPRRGKHGRARNAQ
+134 GARRGKHGRARNAQ
-148 QVRNGWDAQ
+148 QVRNGRDSQ
-157 QTQTIPGQQPTQAI
+157 QTQAVYGQQPTAAM
-171 PGQQPTEA
+171 PGGQPTEA

-429 GLLKQCFPLFVA
+429 ALLKQCFPLFVA

-450 KPKCVMEGAL
+450 MPKFVMEGAL

-516 IVAITVVMA
+516 IVAITVVVA

-596 LLVIF
+596 LLVNF
-601 AGLPGAVIGYLIVMC
+601 TGLPGAVIGYLIVMC

-663 AQAVGVQAVAAGVP
+663 ASAQSAAVGMP

-699 AEANVAVRGAHA
+699 DAASVAVRGAHA
-711 PKTPMANAP
+711 PKAPMANAP

-782 DEESKGSN
+782 GGEGKGSN